1 MGVSLLAL
9 HTSDLLHGSQMRE
22 VNMNDQ
28 TKDCAEEVLR
38 PSAGLTKFVKTTG
51 RPQLTIYDSAEG
63 KTTVE

>member
-1 MGVSLLAL
+1 
-9 HTSDLLHGSQMRE
+9 MRE